1 MFITFSLVYFCFLAL
16 LDLVMKLLKLQDKTI
31 CLQFFACIVNLF
43 SWVTVPAI
51 TLLVWM
57 SGSGCWSS
65 LRWWRAVPQAS
76 SSQKRKHFWK
86 VKSGHVFLRRVTWW
100 KHADPQH
107 RQTLSVTV
115 QHMSSDY
122 GKNLH
127 PLDLNPPP
135 PQFHSVALCGSRL
148 RLLFPADP
156 THATGGVCTQME
168 HKLVRAMRPLSAFNF
183 PHINC
188 QIKE

>member
-16 LDLVMKLLKLQDKTI
+16 RDLVMKLLKLQAKNI

-100 KHADPQH
+100 KHAAPQH

-122 GKNLH
+122 GKKLA
-127 PLDLNPPP
+127 PLDLIPPP
-135 PQFHSVALCGSRL
+135 PHPNSTVWRYVGAACGFFFLLIQLMLLVEFAHRWNTNWWEQCVPSLHSTSLTSIA
-148 RLLFPADP
+148 
-156 THATGGVCTQME
+156 
-168 HKLVRAMRPLSAFNF
+168 K
-183 PHINC
+183 
-188 QIKE
+188 